1 MSIHYSKKLGK
12 HESQAVISVESR
24 HEGDV
29 EEYLEKLV
37 ENKYQFENIN
47 DKEDMLDM
55 FFWFAY
61 DNYDMYLK
69 QCIIFGSDFLDLVCL

>member
-1 MSIHYSKKLGK
+1 VSIHYSKKLGK

-55 FFWFAY
+55 FF
-61 DNYDMYLK
+61 
-69 QCIIFGSDFLDLVCL
+69 